1 MRLHPK
7 SRASTDHTPGPNIAR
22 AAPKVAIRRYTN
34 LCAGAVKTPQIS
46 VRATR
51 VPTMGVYRPTIRRIP
66 APARRTGTTAVAMG
80 GSASTVE
87 AALPTKTSPT
97 TKRIRMRPMP
107 GQPPAKVEYKRRN
120 GRTSP
125 IAIFLVLARN
135 WRPRSGLDSASF
147 EAAVRL
153 VGLYSSMI
161 PRFRAM
167 VVAWVRSLAPNL
179 ERMFFT
185 RLFTDSSVVES

>member
-1 MRLHPK
+1 MRLHPNR
-7 SRASTDHTPGPNIAR
+7 RASTDHAPGPNIAR
-22 AAPKVAIRRYTN
+22 AAPEAAIRRYSK
-34 LCAGAVKTPQIS
+34 LCPCAMNIPPTSIN
-46 VRATR
+46 ATS
-51 VPTMGVYRPTIRRIP
+51 VPTITVYKPTTRKIAELPRRTDMMAMGMEGPLSRAGMEMRINAKPMTRRIN
-66 APARRTGTTAVAMG
+66 
-80 GSASTVE
+80 
-87 AALPTKTSPT
+87 
-97 TKRIRMRPMP
+97 IRPNP

-125 IAIFLVLARN
+125 TAIFLVLARN